1 MNRTA
6 HKTDLRTRT
15 KTMQHHTAVSIDKDC
30 DTYQPHAPRR
40 IKDTENHELFD
51 LQWDKAGN
59 LGQRNLAKEDGFWL
73 GSRHLFWT
81 EDNRMHAVIDAS
93 FYSHYTCDQSG
104 ERTLKL
110 VGKNNEMDVNAEFQ
124 HTAAVLDHPTL
135 YPSPYVVLG
144 LHGYTK
150 HYYAGTERICAKI
163 GGGFNEHF
171 SEERPDLQETANTL
185 FAQSRD
191 DIHHRELPQND
202 LNCVVS
208 YGHVSDDELNAPLYD
223 MPNHLYADA
232 EINLEWFHHVV
243 ERCEQETEEEDKV
256 FFYHSDH
263 LGSASW
269 ITNRAGDA
277 IQHLQYLPFGTPF
290 VNQYAPGAG
299 YQERFT
305 FTGKELDSETG
316 YGYHGA
322 RFMDYELLTCW
333 LSEDP
338 LADKYPN
345 ISPYH
350 YCSWNPVKLVDP
362 NGQEDWEVDK
372 LGHITKCQEQLE
384 NPTEDRIRKKG
395 TDGWS
400 PKKQHIRIASRN
412 YHRTDRDT
420 TDRCYYRIW

>member
-1 MNRTA
+1 M
-6 HKTDLRTRT
+6 
-15 KTMQHHTAVSIDKDC
+15 
-30 DTYQPHAPRR
+30 
-40 IKDTENHELFD
+40 
-51 LQWDKAGN
+51 
-59 LGQRNLAKEDGFWL
+59 
-73 GSRHLFWT
+73 
-81 EDNRMHAVIDAS
+81 
-93 FYSHYTCDQSG
+93 
-104 ERTLKL
+104 
-110 VGKNNEMDVNAEFQ
+110 
-124 HTAAVLDHPTL
+124 TL
-135 YPSPYVVLG
+135 Y
-144 LHGYTK
+144 
-150 HYYAGTERICAKI
+150 
-163 GGGFNEHF
+163 
-171 SEERPDLQETANTL
+171 ANVT
-185 FAQSRD
+185 Q
-191 DIHHRELPQND
+191 Q
-202 LNCVVS
+202 
-208 YGHVSDDELNAPLYD
+208 DE
-223 MPNHLYADA
+223 
-232 EINLEWFHHVV
+232 NL
-243 ERCEQETEEEDKV
+243 